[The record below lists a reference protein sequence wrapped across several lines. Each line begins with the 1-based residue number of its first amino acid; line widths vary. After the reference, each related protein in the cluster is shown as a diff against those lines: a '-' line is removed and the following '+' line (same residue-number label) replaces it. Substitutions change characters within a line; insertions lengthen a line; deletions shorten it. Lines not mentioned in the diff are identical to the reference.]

1 MSLGYDFT
9 LANNHVRYLMGSK
22 NVQRGVIDCSGWI
35 DLLNKQATQQIAA
48 QFGADRARS
57 MRINASGGAAGIIQD
72 QVNRGNLVAK
82 VNSWSQITPDMLHDG
97 MVIGEARGSH
107 ARGRYGNIGHIVA
120 VVEKDGKK
128 YISESTSA
136 RGTDGQTGVRLS
148 TVEEYIARSKNRQFD
163 VHITN
168 PYSGLNGGT
177 GQSSQQASA
186 NLNTQQEAVPTTQVS
201 APTVDT
207 SNPFAITQ
215 AQAPTTADPFT
226 GQSATTQGGNY
237 GIFGTDIFG
246 GSDQGGQ
253 RHTALSAVQTAA
265 QKLLGGSLFK
275 SMPLD
280 NGVAQLF
287 DVVDTNGSQSS
298 TVPETS

>member
-1 MSLGYDFT
+1 MPVGYDFT
-9 LANNHVRYLMGSK
+9 LANNHVQYLMGSK

-48 QFGADRARS
+48 QYGADRAKT
-57 MRINASGGAAGIIQD
+57 MRVKADGGAAGIIQD

-97 MVIGEARGSH
+97 MVIGEARGKH
-107 ARGRYGNIGHIVA
+107 AKGRYGDIGHIVA

-128 YISESTSA
+128 YISEATSA
-136 RGTDGQTGVRLS
+136 RGADGKTGVRLS
-148 TVEEYIARSKNRQFD
+148 TVEEYIARNKNRQFD

-168 PYSGLNGGT
+168 PYKGLNGDT
-177 GQSSQQASA
+177 GQSSQQANS
-186 NLNTQQEAVPTTQVS
+186 NTQEEAIPTMQVS

-207 SNPFAITQ
+207 SNPFAVAQT
-215 AQAPTTADPFT
+215 QAPTTTDPFT
-226 GQSATTQGGNY
+226 RQNATTQGGNY
-237 GIFGTDIFG
+237 GIFGADIFG
-246 GSDQGGQ
+246 GSDQVGQ
-253 RHTALSAVQTAA
+253 RHTTLSAVQTAA

-287 DVVDTNGSQSS
+287 DVVDTNGSQSN